1 MTFWGNLIGY
11 QIVWFSAVIG
21 AGRGLWWP
29 GVIAAAIFI
38 LLHLALARQT
48 STERAADF
56 KLLAIA
62 ILIGALLDGGIA
74 LSGLAGYAANDPTLP
89 SGGAPLWILSM
100 WASFALTLRHS
111 MTFLMGRPI
120 VALAFGAIG
129 GPLAYLGAAR
139 GWQVIAFAEPRW
151 MALLALAI
159 GWGIA
164 IPLLTM
170 LARRWSGSAIAPI
183 RGAPVR
189 DAPESVSRSN

>member
-29 GVIAAAIFI
+29 GATAAAIFI
-38 LLHLALARQT
+38 LLHLALARQ
-48 STERAADF
+48 SRSDRAADI
-56 KLLAIA
+56 KLLATA
-62 ILIGALLDGGIA
+62 VLIGTVLDGSIA
-74 LSGLAGYAANDPTLP
+74 MSGLARYAANATTLP

-111 MTFLMGRPI
+111 MTFLLGRP
-120 VALAFGAIG
+120 ALALVFGAVG

-139 GWQVIAFAEPRW
+139 GWHVIAFSEPRW
-151 MALLALAI
+151 MGLLALST

-170 LARRWSGSAIAPI
+170 LARRWSHFNAASADSAPQ
-183 RGAPVR
+183 RA
-189 DAPESVSRSN
+189 SRFT